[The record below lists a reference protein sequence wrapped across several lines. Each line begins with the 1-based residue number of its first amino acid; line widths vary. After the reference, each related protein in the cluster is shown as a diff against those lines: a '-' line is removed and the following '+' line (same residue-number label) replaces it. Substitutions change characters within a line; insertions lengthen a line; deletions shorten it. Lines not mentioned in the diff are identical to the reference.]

1 MKKKTKLFLTLAMSA
16 VSVLCLATAC
26 KKEVEG
32 PLGEEYNWT
41 FDKPYAG
48 EIDEYMTMDGKL
60 DEDVWK
66 DNSVLAYA
74 NNSVSWS
81 STTHFSNK
89 GVYIG
94 LKAIDATMSYNTRYS
109 SRSIFMLYLCKSGTE
124 TYNINSTGYHNARC
138 FEFYLDANYCRAR
151 TRVPYYY
158 EAYVDGE
165 LNSETECTMT
175 AELFLSWEDLYY
187 TPEEL
192 GENGYP
198 EDVQMYVNYEGEAN
212 EVLGSCSWREETYFY
227 YGKDGYLGELAHDK
241 YGNISNGFASTDQWN
256 LTEGGKPQTTAG
268 RTQILWL
275 KDAFAKDFMFE
286 ATLKPLSTTADGN
299 RITLRGENVYGR
311 IGLINAVP
319 QGRYTIFSADAT
331 EVSQGRIQ
339 LQTCQQIDSFHWQ
352 NLIGK
357 YEVVKT
363 DYTEDMLTMRVV
375 KQGDMF
381 YYFYGD
387 TYWGSERIADLSDK
401 AYCGLYTSQGVLVED
416 CKFTDYTGKNAELQE
431 ELSQYMYF
439 VDVSGEM
446 TRGSVSTSSYA
457 VAKGEEVSI
466 TFLAKSKS
474 ILTAIT
480 QDGQDVYDEI
490 VAAMNDKCE
499 YTFTPT
505 ADVSFDAEF
514 TSFADKDLVKSV
526 IVFQDKS
533 GNRVMDANYE
543 VRGSNKLLFYK
554 GQPNA
559 SGYVI
564 LQIPKAGT
572 YAIAGKEIV
581 VDGDYSVYSKFS
593 GHHEVNTNFILNDDT
608 TSVDIN
614 GKEESV
620 KDTRSFTMYVPIENN
635 AWGTVTVNGYTVNG
649 LGTLQYNEET
659 GNYYVQDSAV
669 RLYYKTMVGGDFVV
683 DAHISMT
690 EVGGNGGH
698 LAAITLTD
706 GNDVIVFK
714 YNIDQWDNLII
725 ATGNMTTESSTELA
739 ITGFGWAGKKHQLVT
754 ETQKGE
760 TEMAI
765 RIVKCGSAFY
775 LFNHDRVMR
784 AYFNKDGMHLMNES
798 YIVWG
803 QENLYAVNEDIKG
816 LFSSG
821 DEMAVGVFVYPD
833 TGIRAEFSFDFS
845 TNIEDVYNTSI
856 DYGEFTV
863 SLADGC
869 KLAKEYTV
877 REGYAQGEIVQL
889 GVDIKNA
896 RYANL
901 KMIIVGENGVQV
913 VDGKYDWTN
922 YCVSFTFEY
931 AGGNANATVIVVNEG
946 DMEWSNDWGDFDP
959 NRDNTIV
966 N

>member
-1 MKKKTKLFLTLAMSA
+1 MKKKTKLFLTLVMSTL
-16 VSVLCLATAC
+16 SVLCLTTAC
-26 KKEVEG
+26 NKEVDG
-32 PLGEEYNWT
+32 PLGEDYDWT

-48 EIDEYMTMDGKL
+48 EIDEYITMDGKL
-60 DEDVWK
+60 DEEVWQ
-66 DNSVLAYA
+66 DNSVLSYK
-74 NNSVSWS
+74 NSNVSWS
-81 STTHFSNK
+81 STTHFSDK

-94 LKAIDATMSYNTRYS
+94 VKATDVTMSYNTRYS
-109 SRSIFMLYLCKSGTE
+109 SRSIFMVYLCKSGTE

-138 FEFYLDANYCRAR
+138 FEFYLDAYYCRSR

-158 EAYVDGE
+158 KAYVEGE

-187 TPEEL
+187 TLDEL

-198 EDVQMYVNYEGEAN
+198 DDIQMYVNYEGEAN

-227 YGKDGYLGELAHDK
+227 YGKDGYLGELMHEN
-241 YGNISNGFASTDQWN
+241 YGDIQNGFASTDQWT
-256 LTEGGKPQTTAG
+256 LTEDGNPQTTAG
-268 RTQILWL
+268 RTQILWV

-286 ATLKPLSTTADGN
+286 ARLKPLSKTADGKP
-299 RITLRGENVYGR
+299 ITLRGETVYGR

-319 QGRYTIFSADAT
+319 QGRYNIFSADAT
-331 EVSQGRIQ
+331 NLAQGKIQ

-357 YEVVKT
+357 YEVVKN
-363 DYTEDMLTMRVV
+363 DYTEDTLTMRVV

-401 AYCGLYTSQGVLVED
+401 AYCGLYTSQGMIVED
-416 CKFTDYTGKNAELQE
+416 YQFTDYTGKNEELQE

-439 VDVSGEM
+439 ISVAGEM

-480 QDGQDVYDEI
+480 KDGEDVYEEI
-490 VAAMNDKCE
+490 VGEMNEKCE

-505 ADVSFDAEF
+505 ADVSFGAEF

-526 IVFQDKS
+526 IVFRDS
-533 GNRVMDANYE
+533 LENRVMDANYE

-554 GQPNA
+554 GKPNA
-559 SGYVI
+559 SGYII
-564 LQIPKAGT
+564 LQLPKAGT
-572 YAIAGKEIV
+572 YEVAGKEIV
-581 VDGDYSVYSKFS
+581 VDGNYSINAKFS
-593 GHHEVNTNFILNDDT
+593 EHHEAESAFVLNDET
-608 TSVDIN
+608 TSININ

-620 KDTRSFTMYVPIENN
+620 KDTRSFTKYISVENN
-635 AWGTVTVNGYTVNG
+635 AWGTVKVNGYTVKG
-649 LGTLQYNEET
+649 IGELKYNEEN

-669 RLYYKTMVGGDFVV
+669 RLYYKTMVGSDFVV

-698 LAAITLTD
+698 LAAVTLTD

-714 YNIDQWDNLII
+714 YNIEQGGNLII

-739 ITGFGWAGKKHQLVT
+739 ITGFGWAGKTHKEAT
-754 ETQKGE
+754 ETEKGE

-765 RIVKCGSAFY
+765 RIVKCGAAFY
-775 LFNHDRVMR
+775 LFNHDGVMR
-784 AYFNKDGMHLMNES
+784 AYFNKNGMHLVNGS
-798 YIVWG
+798 YILWG
-803 QENLYAVNEDIKG
+803 SENLSAIDEDIKG

-833 TGIRAEFSFDFS
+833 SGLRAEFSFDFS
-845 TNIEDVYNTSI
+845 TNIEDVYASAI
-856 DYGEFTV
+856 DYGNFTV
-863 SLADGC
+863 SLQGGCTLADG
-869 KLAKEYTV
+869 YPT
-877 REGYAQGEIVQL
+877 REGYAQGEIVQI

-901 KMIIVGENGVQV
+901 KMIVVGENGVQV

-931 AGGNANATVIVVNEG
+931 AGGNANATVIVVNVG
-946 DMEWSNDWGDFDP
+946 GMEWSNDWGDFDP